1 MLRLENIRPGQSVR
15 IVRLAGSVAFVDRM
29 KEIGL
34 VPGTVICVL
43 RRSLFGGTIQ
53 VRYGTSTIGLRL
65 SHDDTIEVEPVGQAV
80 IACQSVKTLDFAL

>member
-1 MLRLENIRPGQSVR
+1 MLCLEKIRPGQSVR
-15 IVRLAGSVAFVDRM
+15 IIGIAGSEAFVDRM

-34 VPGTVICVL
+34 VPGTVVCVL

-65 SHDDTIEVEPVGQAV
+65 SHHDTIEVEPVGQAV
-80 IACQSVKTLDFAL
+80 IACHSVKALDFAL